1 MSGYTPD
8 ELAVIHDDFAAGI
21 PLTATAAKLGR
32 SHATVVIKANSMG
45 LRRRG
50 PRGSFR
56 RYSSRDRDT
65 IRKDY
70 AAFVPAEEIARK
82 LNRSYGSIRQQI
94 HHMGLHRHAWVARA
108 LTWAPEHLQ
117 DLLGTVPEE
126 EWLRLCYEWRAG
138 RKQDARGQRQ
148 WDRERREQVLATVGA
163 AILAYRNIGRDQ
175 KIVAMRVAG
184 LTFEAIGQRVGLT
197 HQRVR
202 QIVVAAGVPA
212 LRPKREGA

>member
-56 RYSSRDRDT
+56 RYSSRD
-65 IRKDY
+65 
-70 AAFVPAEEIARK
+70 RK